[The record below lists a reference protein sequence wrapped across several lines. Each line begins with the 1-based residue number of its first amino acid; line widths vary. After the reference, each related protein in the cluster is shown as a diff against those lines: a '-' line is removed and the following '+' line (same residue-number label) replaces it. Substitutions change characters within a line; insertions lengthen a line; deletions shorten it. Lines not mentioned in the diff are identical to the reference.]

1 MQVHIQI
8 HLCLQSL
15 TDSKAEDIYILLNEK
30 ELSGFPGNSLFG
42 LNPNMN

>member
-1 MQVHIQI
+1 MKQ
-8 HLCLQSL
+8 
-15 TDSKAEDIYILLNEK
+15 KIYILLNEK